1 MEIQIL
7 TKNKILKTIKEN
19 KEKIKT
25 FGVKNLWLFGSYVKN
40 LQTNKSDI
48 DFLIELDN
56 EKNQYNRVRKI
67 SLFLEDL
74 FEREVDIGF
83 EKDINKFLK
92 KEILNSKLEVEI

>member
-19 KEKIKT
+19 KENIKT

-74 FEREVDIGF
+74 FEREV
-83 EKDINKFLK
+83 E
-92 KEILNSKLEVEI
+92 EMEVQK